1 MRMRVGMM
9 TPRHGVNEQDARALA
24 YLAGRLRTETDGA
37 CEWDA
42 PGIWAEV
49 KALLGRNL
57 AITAEQVL
65 RHAGDPTAKTPGA
78 IRRPFTPDLPA
89 AGPWRPPKRDQEC
102 RDHAGEHV
110 DSCRMCAA
118 DRLAGD
124 GKPSRRPAERIRV
137 DTDAARAALRRAER

>member
-1 MRMRVGMM
+1 MM
-9 TPRHGVNEQDARALA
+9 DEWEAERIAAAINALRPDWPRKSIQTLILTKLGHHTRRDICVALA
-24 YLAGRLRTETDGA
+24 WVA
-37 CEWDA
+37 CE
-42 PGIWAEV
+42 P
-49 KALLGRNL
+49 N
-57 AITAEQVL
+57 TS
-65 RHAGDPTAKTPGA
+65 TPA
-78 IRRPFTPDLPA
+78 RVIE
-89 AGPWRPPKRDQEC
+89 AGPWWKAALAESGESRGWRPPKRDQEC